1 MNAEKLSP
9 VSDLRSLFFRS
20 LRMQWLK
27 DNSAG
32 TQKRTRRREFNAISS
47 VSAGP
52 SEEKSSGD
60 EDGPACDHSIESLN
74 RFAASIGHEINNPLT
89 ILSMNISRIIL
100 QYRKDNNLRVK
111 DVLEYFERMENNI
124 ARIKAVVN
132 ALTHLLHKTGH
143 SKMRPLEL
151 CKLVDDTIPL
161 CQFQT
166 YLDQSSKVEFKND
179 VPRNLPLIRG
189 DRERL
194 QEVFLNLF
202 VNAYRAL
209 MGRKSGEIRVS
220 ASLDAGDATR
230 VRVEVTDNGCGMDS
244 ETLRKAFT
252 YGFTTKPK
260 GKGSGIGLY
269 LCRYIIHLGGGEIKV
284 KSKKSEGTTFTIL
297 LPVYKKDLPDG
308 NTAGRELV
316 GAGLFTPKL

>member
-1 MNAEKLSP
+1 MNTEKISP
-9 VSDLRSLFFRS
+9 ISDLRSLFFRS
-20 LRMQWLK
+20 LRMRWLE
-27 DNSAG
+27 DSALA
-32 TQKRTRRREFNAISS
+32 TQKRARRREFNSIPSISVGS
-47 VSAGP
+47 

-60 EDGPACDHSIESLN
+60 EDGPACEHSIESLN

-111 DVLEYFERMENNI
+111 DVLEHFERMENNI

-132 ALTHLLHKTGH
+132 TLTHLLHRTGH
-143 SKMRPLEL
+143 SRMRPLEL
-151 CKLVDDTIPL
+151 RKLVDDTIPL

-166 YLDQSSKVEFKND
+166 YLDHFSKVEFKND
-179 VPRNLPLIRG
+179 VPENLPLVRG

-209 MGRKSGEIRVS
+209 LGKKNGQIRVS
-220 ASLDAGDATR
+220 ASIYGSDANG
-230 VRVEVTDNGCGMDS
+230 VRVEVTDNGCGMDD
-244 ETLRKAFT
+244 ETLRKVFT

-269 LCRYIIHLGGGEIKV
+269 LCRYIVHLGGGEIKV

-297 LPVYKKDLPDG
+297 LPVYRKDLPDEK
-308 NTAGRELV
+308 THRELV
-316 GAGLFTPKL
+316 GTGLFTPKL